1 MAYVKSGLPCPM
13 CDSSDAYAIDEN
25 DWGNCFSC
33 NGRRYEGDNSYSKQ
47 AVKPYKGKTMEH
59 R

>member
-13 CDSSDAYAIDEN
+13 CNSSDAYAIDEN

-33 NGRRYEGDNSYSKQ
+33 QQRRYEGNDVKFNK
-47 AVKPYKGKTMEH
+47 AVKPYKALEPGS
-59 R
+59 